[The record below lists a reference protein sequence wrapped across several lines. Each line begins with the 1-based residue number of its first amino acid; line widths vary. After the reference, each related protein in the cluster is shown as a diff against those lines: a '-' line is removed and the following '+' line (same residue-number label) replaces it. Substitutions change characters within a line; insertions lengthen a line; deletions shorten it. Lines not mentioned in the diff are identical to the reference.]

1 MLWLTTCVSSWIFP
15 IMIHFVLNYPGS
27 NMIWAN
33 KIIVNVGDN
42 LIEAI
47 ITLTSPAADVGASI
61 TRDRQ
66 LDG

>member
-1 MLWLTTCVSSWIFP
+1 
-15 IMIHFVLNYPGS
+15 MIHFVLNYPGS

-33 KIIVNVGDN
+33 WIIVNVGDN

-61 TRDRQ
+61 TRDSQ

>member
-1 MLWLTTCVSSWIFP
+1 
-15 IMIHFVLNYPGS
+15 MIHFVLNYPGS